1 MKLDKMLY
9 IVYSHLKS
17 LIKKIISNPEKSST
31 TIRGVH
37 ILCVYSVSIIRVF
50 ESTENKYIYIVGKSA
65 W

>member
-17 LIKKIISNPEKSST
+17 LIKKIINNPEKSST

-37 ILCVYSVSIIRVF
+37 ILCVYSV
-50 ESTENKYIYIVGKSA
+50 
-65 W
+65 